1 MDTVTLLDISY
12 GIPQTMSFAMMF
24 YRMDVLADLGL
35 RVPETW
41 QELLKILPVLQ
52 TNNMSIGVSY
62 IDALDFMIYQTGG
75 SMWKYTD
82 ESLYDSK
89 YAGARIDLDSNIALE
104 TFDFTCRLYSDYSFP
119 VSYDASN
126 RFRTGEMPICI
137 QGYTAYN
144 NIIIF
149 ATEIAGLWEFGPI
162 PGFEQE
168 DGTIN
173 NTAMSGT
180 SAIVM
185 MAGAED
191 IGAAWEY
198 MCWYTDT
205 KFQVDYSNELV
216 AILGPAAKNATANM
230 AALEELPWTS
240 HEYEQLMKQM
250 DHTAAIVAY
259 PGSYILARY
268 TNFAFLDAYNNH
280 ADPVDS
286 LLSYINTINKEITRK
301 RTEFDL
307 ETLEI
312 GQTLASKRLDQAAAA
327 IDELDDGTKSSAPVA
342 AAIEA
347 IASENDIAAIR
358 AAADGLA
365 ASMPEV
371 AGYLTDA
378 AIALE
383 SYLN

>member
-1 MDTVTLLDISY
+1 
-12 GIPQTMSFAMMF
+12 MM
-24 YRMDVLADLGL
+24 
-35 RVPETW
+35 
-41 QELLKILPVLQ
+41 K
-52 TNNMSIGVSY
+52 
-62 IDALDFMIYQTGG
+62 
-75 SMWKYTD
+75 
-82 ESLYDSK
+82 
-89 YAGARIDLDSNIALE
+89 
-104 TFDFTCRLYSDYSFP
+104 
-119 VSYDASN
+119 
-126 RFRTGEMPICI
+126 
-137 QGYTAYN
+137 
-144 NIIIF
+144 
-149 ATEIAGLWEFGPI
+149 
-162 PGFEQE
+162 
-168 DGTIN
+168 
-173 NTAMSGT
+173 
-180 SAIVM
+180 
-185 MAGAED
+185 GAED
-191 IGAAWEY
+191 NKEEAW
-198 MCWYTDT
+198 
-205 KFQVDYSNELV
+205 KFMEWFTQGDVQANYSNELV

-327 IDELDDGTKSSAPVA
+327 IDELDEGTKSSAPVA